1 MLRAWEKRG
10 GTYAVV
16 VTTLL
21 FAALHSTVLGLPS
34 QLISGAIM
42 ALLVI
47 RLNSVY
53 ASMVFHTVYNGL
65 NYGLAL
71 YANSA
76 VDAAEAAAL
85 ESATTVELL
94 GGVGG
99 LLALVPSMLLFALI
113 TYFLYRMCVR
123 WSQPVLLRD
132 SRPEPMDWKSL
143 VVLISAL
150 ITCAAYYALDVAA
163 IWFVP

>member
-1 MLRAWEKRG
+1 MDRDSFIAEIEACSGMMYRVAWSILRNNADCEDALQNALLRAWEKRG

-53 ASMVFHTVYNGL
+53 ASMIFHTVYNGL

-85 ESATTVELL
+85 A
-94 GGVGG
+94 GN
-99 LLALVPSMLLFALI
+99 
-113 TYFLYRMCVR
+113 
-123 WSQPVLLRD
+123 
-132 SRPEPMDWKSL
+132 
-143 VVLISAL
+143 
-150 ITCAAYYALDVAA
+150 
-163 IWFVP
+163 

>member
-1 MLRAWEKRG
+1 MC
-10 GTYAVV
+10 
-16 VTTLL
+16 
-21 FAALHSTVLGLPS
+21 
-34 QLISGAIM
+34 
-42 ALLVI
+42 I
-47 RLNSVY
+47 R
-53 ASMVFHTVYNGL
+53 
-65 NYGLAL
+65 
-71 YANSA
+71 
-76 VDAAEAAAL
+76 D
-85 ESATTVELL
+85 SATTVELL

>member
-1 MLRAWEKRG
+1 
-10 GTYAVV
+10 
-16 VTTLL
+16 
-21 FAALHSTVLGLPS
+21 
-34 QLISGAIM
+34 
-42 ALLVI
+42 
-47 RLNSVY
+47 
-53 ASMVFHTVYNGL
+53 MVFHTVYNGL

-94 GGVGG
+94 GGAGG